1 MLNELEEVR
10 HSLAAHGIGT
20 ESWHPWI
27 QPLRKGVLLLA
38 ELNDTGIPV
47 RVTAGQTEQIVRLR
61 NIQPD
66 NQKSFPAFNLA
77 SPIFALAEQGAPPS
91 ANLSG
96 LRDTLESLNLAY
108 KPKDVSRLQR
118 LLGDFPS
125 KTIAPQFAHSDSLV
139 LASTRRLLEA
149 LAKRPGSA
157 EDFLRN
163 LARAMVASAASGELP
178 TELLMDV
185 LFGKRSGNGCHE
197 AWQSILF
204 LDINDLSSVSHRVA
218 DHAVAV
224 AWSDVLL
231 FPKEAEKLEPQI
243 VCALTGDTGE
253 SVGRK
258 MPNPTL
264 PLLGGTYLL
273 SMNSEI
279 PCQTR
284 YNQTSTD
291 IFPVTKH
298 TVQTLNDALL
308 HITHLSRKGKTWDA
322 VPNGSNDK
330 PDLLIAYLEQD
341 IEGTI
346 PVVSMLGAS
355 DEQAEES
362 ETEGGAIRVDPRSR
376 FEARTSDLIEKL
388 KLRAAPTNRDD
399 YLRLFVLSTIDP
411 GRKQVL
417 FDARYQ
423 VQRLFAAQERWVQG
437 AKNTPEVNVRLLR
450 GKGKKPQERHGYV
463 PFPSEVLSSFRQQWI
478 RLGEM
483 NQKVPGIDL
492 RRIYALLLD
501 ERIEKEASW
510 MLARYLPL
518 NEVLLIGA
526 GRAVADKKTGQ
537 VYTYT
542 AAALSPVARRD
553 LLTVFATY
561 GILLHALG
569 RTKEIYMDERDYL
582 LGQFLQYADRLHLF
596 YCQGVRSGEIPPQL
610 IGNAHVSMA
619 LQNPRKALDVIAER
633 MPVYIAYATKQAAMV
648 EKEAAFNEAAWL
660 KQCIGEI
667 SIRLNE
673 LGIDQSVKN
682 PGKAELLLGYLAVP
696 QNRAHVTNQ
705 QATDR

>member
-1 MLNELEEVR
+1 
-10 HSLAAHGIGT
+10 
-20 ESWHPWI
+20 
-27 QPLRKGVLLLA
+27 
-38 ELNDTGIPV
+38 
-47 RVTAGQTEQIVRLR
+47 
-61 NIQPD
+61 
-66 NQKSFPAFNLA
+66 
-77 SPIFALAEQGAPPS
+77 
-91 ANLSG
+91 
-96 LRDTLESLNLAY
+96 
-108 KPKDVSRLQR
+108 
-118 LLGDFPS
+118 
-125 KTIAPQFAHSDSLV
+125 
-139 LASTRRLLEA
+139 
-149 LAKRPGSA
+149 
-157 EDFLRN
+157 
-163 LARAMVASAASGELP
+163 
-178 TELLMDV
+178 
-185 LFGKRSGNGCHE
+185 
-197 AWQSILF
+197 
-204 LDINDLSSVSHRVA
+204 
-218 DHAVAV
+218 
-224 AWSDVLL
+224 
-231 FPKEAEKLEPQI
+231 
-243 VCALTGDTGE
+243 
-253 SVGRK
+253 
-258 MPNPTL
+258 
-264 PLLGGTYLL
+264 
-273 SMNSEI
+273 
-279 PCQTR
+279 
-284 YNQTSTD
+284 
-291 IFPVTKH
+291 
-298 TVQTLNDALL
+298 
-308 HITHLSRKGKTWDA
+308 
-322 VPNGSNDK
+322 
-330 PDLLIAYLEQD
+330 
-341 IEGTI
+341 
-346 PVVSMLGAS
+346 MLGAS